1 MEIKYMV
8 RMAHHTAMNKGFWD
22 TDRGVPEVLCNIHE
36 EVSEA
41 LQAFKHNNPVGFN
54 EEMADIVIRVAD
66 ACGKYGIDL
75 DKEISI
81 KMETNKSRS
90 RLHGKAH

>member
-1 MEIKYMV
+1 MDIKHMV
-8 RMAHHTAMNKGFWD
+8 RMAHHTALNKGFWD

-41 LQAFKHNNPVGFN
+41 LQAFKSNSPLGFE

-66 ACGKYGIDL
+66 ACGRYNIDL
-75 DKEISI
+75 DRAITTKIQI
-81 KMETNKSRS
+81 NKSRP